1 MVTAHPLVRFP
12 VFLMGVLGGLQVLR
26 AHDNWDKFED
36 PNINKTLFHVVLP
49 CSCCSKSCCCTKK
62 IDAKD
67 KTSKSVTK
75 EKCVKIWRKR
85 VDFSA
90 FLYTGFL
97 TALVVTQVALG
108 ITYGGGMY

>member
-26 AHDNWDKFED
+26 AHDNWEKFED

-62 IDAKD
+62 RDDEKE
-67 KTSKSVTK
+67 TSKTVTK
-75 EKCVKIWRKR
+75 EKCMKIWRKR

-108 ITYGGGMY
+108 ITYGDGMY